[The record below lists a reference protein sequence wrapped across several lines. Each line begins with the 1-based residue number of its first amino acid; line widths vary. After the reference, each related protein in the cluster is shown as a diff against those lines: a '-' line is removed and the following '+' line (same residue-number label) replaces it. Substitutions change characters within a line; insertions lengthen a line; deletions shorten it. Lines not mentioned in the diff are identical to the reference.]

1 MSRVEEKAVQA
12 IEAFLK
18 GRLDLDALQDELVQV
33 TWDNPEAPEVA
44 LDAELLIAEAT
55 SGDLSED
62 RLREALS
69 AAVRRAYAT
78 A

>member
-12 IEAFLK
+12 IEAFLQ
-18 GRLDLDALQDELVQV
+18 GGLSLDALQDELVQV

-44 LDAELLIAEAT
+44 LEAELLIAETT
-55 SGDLSED
+55 SGDRSEKD
-62 RLREALS
+62 LREALG
-69 AAVRRAYAT
+69 AVVRRAYAT

>member
-12 IEAFLK
+12 IEAFLQ
-18 GRLDLDALQDELVQV
+18 GGLDLDALQDELVQV
-33 TWDNPEAPEVA
+33 TWDNPDAPEVA
-44 LDAELLIAEAT
+44 LEAELLIAEAT
-55 SGDLSED
+55 SGDRSEND
-62 RLREALS
+62 LREALS